1 MPCWVIFL
9 VSKFFV
15 AETFLNSSVLYF
27 FMVVAGMSGY
37 KGREFTERR
46 RKIVADL
53 MFKRGI
59 MSPKKLRDVLKS
71 EFGISIGNNT
81 IHMDMKKLSGL
92 RFDDEMREFDSFVFA
107 KMKRNY
113 IALEDLAE
121 RARESG
127 DVRVEADVRK
137 KLSSV
142 AKEYHEVC
150 HRIFAADKRSAE
162 VAGKGGVPTSF
173 SFGSV
178 PVVGEEGSKD
188 NGGEDNGGD
197 CDVECDDDVE

>member
-1 MPCWVIFL
+1 
-9 VSKFFV
+9 
-15 AETFLNSSVLYF
+15 
-27 FMVVAGMSGY
+27 MVVPGMSGY

-162 VAGKGGVPTSF
+162 VGGSAAPTSF

-178 PVVGEEGSKD
+178 PVVGEEGS
-188 NGGEDNGGD
+188 GD
-197 CDVECDDDVE
+197 SVDSDDSDDGDDGDVEAGVVKKNTSRSVH